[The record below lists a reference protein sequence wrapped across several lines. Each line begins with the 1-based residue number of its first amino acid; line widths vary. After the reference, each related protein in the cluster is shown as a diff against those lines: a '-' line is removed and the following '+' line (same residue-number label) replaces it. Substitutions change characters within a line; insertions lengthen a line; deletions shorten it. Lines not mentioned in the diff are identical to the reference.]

1 MRSVN
6 VVCAAALAALALAA
20 GTKSISLA
28 GEWRFRLDAE
38 NSGHQMNWQ
47 SHRFEGELMFLPGS
61 TDQAGFGLKTS
72 GAARGW
78 LSRPY
83 IYTGAAWYQ
92 RDVVVPDA
100 WRGKR
105 VTLFL
110 ERPHWQTE
118 VWVDGEAFG
127 MQNSLATPHVYD
139 LSAALG
145 PGRHRIT
152 VCVDNTYKI
161 PVGIHAHS
169 VADHTQTNWNGVV
182 GRIELRAQDPV
193 WIEEVKVSP
202 LVREK
207 SIRVEATVRNST
219 GKPAAGE
226 IRATIPGVA
235 PVAAVVSIPGERQRI
250 EFTLPLAQSAN
261 LWDEYEPALY
271 DLNLTLTAG
280 SYQDEWTASIGLRD
294 IAARGKQFVLNG
306 RPVFLRGTLECS
318 IFPLTGYPPM
328 TEEGWDRLFRIAKAY
343 GLNHFRFHSWCP
355 PEAAFRAADRA
366 GFMLQ
371 VELPVWNQIVGK
383 DQALDDFMIA
393 EAHRM
398 LAAYGN
404 HPSFTML
411 CLGNELNGDWKFM
424 DDLVQDLKLADNR
437 RLYTFS
443 SDCYRK
449 VPGQT
454 SDYFVT
460 HHSEIGPVRIHG
472 ARFTAT
478 AGGTDY
484 DFSAHVAA
492 IDVPLVAHE
501 LGQWVTYPNYEEIG
515 RYTGVLKPRN
525 LEAFR
530 AQLEERGMAD
540 QGKDFQLASG
550 RFSWLVYK
558 EDIETALRTRNFGGV
573 QLLQLQDFPGQGEAL
588 IGLLDSF
595 WESKG
600 LLEPGQMR
608 AFFNQ
613 TVPLLRFSKFVWT
626 TNEVFSAKAQLAHY
640 GKNALSGIAEWTARD
655 GGNVVGSGKLNA
667 TNIAPGQVADLGE
680 IRLPLTGFSRATKL
694 RLTLGM
700 TGAEPPN
707 SWEIW
712 VYPNAPARLAPEN
725 VLVTRV
731 LDEAARKKL
740 ADGGNVLLLASG
752 AKTNTIKMAFL
763 PVFWSLSWFKEQA
776 GTMGILC
783 DPSHP
788 ALADF
793 PTGMHSN
800 WQWWELTENAPVF
813 VLDDTAPGFRPIIQV
828 IDDYHR
834 NHKLGAVFETKAGT
848 GKLLV
853 SSFDIESQLDKRPV
867 ARQLRQSLLNYASSS
882 RFAPAQEIDAAV
894 LQRLLNGKE

>member
-1 MRSVN
+1 MRSLTIF
-6 VVCAAALAALALAA
+6 LAAVLASPGLVA
-20 GTKSISLA
+20 GTNSLSLA

-47 SHRFEGELMFLPGS
+47 SQRFEGDLMFLPGS
-61 TDQAGFGLKTS
+61 TDQAGYGIKTS
-72 GAARGW
+72 GPARGW

-83 IYTGAAWYQ
+83 IYTGPAWYQ
-92 RDVVVPDA
+92 RDVIVPEA
-100 WRGKR
+100 WRGKH

-118 VWVDGEAFG
+118 VWVDGQPLG
-127 MQNSLATPHVYD
+127 MQNSLATPHIYD
-139 LSAALG
+139 LSGLK
-145 PGRHRIT
+145 PGKHRIT
-152 VCVDNTYKI
+152 ICVDNSYKI

-193 WIEEVKVSP
+193 WIDSVKVTP
-202 LVREK
+202 LVAEK
-207 SIRVEATVRNST
+207 SARVEATIRNST
-219 GKPAAGE
+219 GKPALGF
-226 IRATIPGVA
+226 IRAA
-235 PVAAVVSIPGERQRI
+235 SITTPLSVEGEQQRI
-250 EFTLPLAQSAN
+250 EFVVPLGDAAK

-271 DLNLTLTAG
+271 DLQLALTAG
-280 SYQDEWTASIGLRD
+280 SYHDEWTVAIGLRD
-294 IAARGKQFVLNG
+294 ISTRVKQFVLNG
-306 RPVFLRGTLECS
+306 RPVFLRGTLECN

-328 TEEGWDRLFRIAKAY
+328 TEEAWDRLFRIAKSY

-366 GFMLQ
+366 GFMLH

-383 DQALDDFMIA
+383 DEALDQFMIA
-393 EAHRM
+393 EAKRM
-398 LAAYGN
+398 LATYGN

-424 DDLVQDLKLADNR
+424 DDLVKDLKLADNR

-443 SDCYRK
+443 SDCYRR
-449 VPGQT
+449 VPGAS

-460 HHSEIGPVRIHG
+460 HHTEVGPVRIHG

-478 AGGTDY
+478 RGGTDY
-484 DFSAHVAA
+484 DFADHVAR

-501 LGQWVTYPNYEEIG
+501 LGQWVTYPSYEEIG
-515 RYTGVLKPRN
+515 RYSGVLKPRN

-540 QGKDFQLASG
+540 QAKQFQLASG

-573 QLLQLQDFPGQGEAL
+573 QLLQLEDFPGQGEAL

-600 LLEPGQMR
+600 LLQPEDMR
-608 AFFNQ
+608 AFFGQ

-626 TNEVFSAKAQLAHY
+626 TNETFTAKAQIAHY
-640 GKNALSGIAEWTARD
+640 GKATLNGPVEWTAREGD
-655 GGNVVGSGKLNA
+655 RVVASGRFSA
-667 TNIAPGQVADLGE
+667 ANIAPGQVADIGE
-680 IRLPLTGFSRATKL
+680 IRFPLSGISHASKIHL
-694 RLTLGM
+694 ALGM
-700 TGAEPPN
+700 TGTPN
-707 SWEIW
+707 SWDIW
-712 VYPNAPARLAPEN
+712 VYPNTSAKAAPSG
-725 VLVTRV
+725 VLVTTS
-731 LDEAARKKL
+731 LDSAAKQRL
-740 ADGGNVLLLASG
+740 ASGGSVLLLADH
-752 AKTNTIKMAFL
+752 ANANTLKMSFL

-788 ALADF
+788 ALAGF
-793 PTGMHSN
+793 PTDIHSN
-800 WQWWELTENAPVF
+800 WQWWELTEKAPVL
-813 VLDDTAPGFRPIIQV
+813 VLDGTPPGFRPIIQV

-834 NHKLGAVFETKAGT
+834 NHKLGAVFEARVGE

-853 SSFDIESQLDKRPV
+853 SSFDIESSLDKRPV
-867 ARQLRQSLLNYASSS
+867 ARQLRQSLFDYAGGP
-882 RFAPAQEIDAAV
+882 RFAPTQNLEMAFVE
-894 LQRLLNGKE
+894 RLLSGRD

>member
-1 MRSVN
+1 MRSLTVLL
-6 VVCAAALAALALAA
+6 AAALAAPELLAA
-20 GTKSISLA
+20 RNSLSLA
-28 GEWRFRLDAE
+28 GDWRFRLDAE

-47 SHRFEGELMFLPGS
+47 AQRFEGDLIFLPGS
-61 TDQAGFGLKTS
+61 TDQAGYGLKTS
-72 GAARGW
+72 GPARGW

-83 IYTGAAWYQ
+83 IYTGPAWYQ
-92 RDVVVPDA
+92 RDVIVPDG
-100 WRGKR
+100 WRGKHI
-105 VTLFL
+105 TLFL

-118 VWVDGEAFG
+118 VWVDGQPFG
-127 MQNSLATPHVYD
+127 MQNSLATAHVYD
-139 LSAALG
+139 LSAALK
-145 PGRHRIT
+145 PGKHRIT
-152 VCVDNTYKI
+152 ICVDNSYKI

-182 GRIELRAQDPV
+182 GQIELRAQDPV
-193 WIEEVKVSP
+193 WIDSVKATP
-202 LVREK
+202 LVMER
-207 SIRVEATVRNST
+207 SVRVEATIRNAT
-219 GKPAAGE
+219 GKPAQGFLRAASITKPVSLQGEQQQIELVVPLGAGA
-226 IRATIPGVA
+226 R
-235 PVAAVVSIPGERQRI
+235 
-250 EFTLPLAQSAN
+250 
-261 LWDEYEPALY
+261 LWDEYEPALH
-271 DLNLTLTAG
+271 DLQLALTAG
-280 SYQDEWTASIGLRD
+280 AYHDEWTSAIGLRD
-294 IAARGKQFVLNG
+294 IATRGKQFVLNG
-306 RPVFLRGTLECS
+306 RPILLRGTLECN

-328 TEEGWDRLFRIAKAY
+328 TEEGWDRLFRIAKSY

-366 GFMLQ
+366 GFLLH

-383 DQALDDFMIA
+383 DKDLDDFMVA
-393 EAHRM
+393 EAKRM

-424 DDLVQDLKLADNR
+424 DDLVRDLKLADNR

-449 VPGQT
+449 VPGQS

-460 HHSEIGPVRIHG
+460 HHTEIGPVRIHG
-472 ARFTAT
+472 ARFAAT
-478 AGGTDY
+478 SGGTDY
-484 DFSAHVAA
+484 DFSDHVAA
-492 IDVPLVAHE
+492 IGVPLVAHE
-501 LGQWVTYPNYEEIG
+501 LGQWVTYPSYEEIG
-515 RYTGVLKPRN
+515 KYTGVLKPRN

-540 QGKDFQLASG
+540 QAKDFQLASG

-600 LLEPGQMR
+600 LLEPDQMR

-626 TNEVFSAKAQLAHY
+626 TNETFAAKAQIAHY
-640 GKNALSGIAEWTARD
+640 GKAALNGTAEWRASN
-655 GGNVVGSGKLNA
+655 GAEVVASGKLPVSNVE
-667 TNIAPGQVADLGE
+667 PGQVADLGE
-680 IRLPLTGFSRATKL
+680 IHFPLSGISHASRIH
-694 RLTLGM
+694 LTLGI
-700 TGAEPPN
+700 TGTPN
-707 SWEIW
+707 SWDIW
-712 VYPNAPARLAPEN
+712 VYPDTPVPAAPSG
-725 VLVTRV
+725 VLVTNSLGSAAKQRLGAGGSV
-731 LDEAARKKL
+731 LVL
-740 ADGGNVLLLASG
+740 ADRANA
-752 AKTNTIKMAFL
+752 NTIKMAFL

-783 DPSHP
+783 DPLHP
-788 ALADF
+788 ALAGF
-793 PTGMHSN
+793 PSDMHSS

-813 VLDDTAPGFRPIIQV
+813 VLDGTPPGFRPIVQV

-834 NHKLGAVFETKAGT
+834 NHKLGAVFEAKVGE

-853 SSFDIESQLDKRPV
+853 SSFDIESGLDRRPV
-867 ARQLRQSLLNYASSS
+867 ARQLRQSLFSYVSSPQ
-882 RFAPAQEIDAAV
+882 FAPAQNLEMAFV
-894 LQRLLNGKE
+894 ERLLAGKD